1 MTIRRATLLLVIAGG
16 VHALPAAASEQSQAL
31 ASRGLIELNNGH
43 TRAALDLF
51 DQAVAADPS
60 DVTARYQRGVTRV
73 KLGDDAGGIAD
84 LQAVLAA
91 RPDFPGAALDLGI
104 ALVDT
109 DRNAEAEPWLLQA
122 QLQPDLDGQ
131 ASFYLGI
138 AQLRLERY
146 AAAQQSFE
154 RARLRDPS
162 LDVPTQYYQ
171 GVLAYRQHHLS
182 SAESSFA
189 VVAQASPASTMGREA
204 TQFIELIRRD
214 RRAAYSAWGTVAMEY
229 DSNVTLGPSTS
240 TVANGISGE
249 GDFRAVIDVGGTY
262 VPWTAGG
269 ASLTVSYEFFQ
280 SLQFHL
286 TNFDLQ
292 DHRPALQLT
301 YDFGPVF
308 AGVVGRYDYYLLST
322 TSFMQEGTAYP
333 WVAIRESGIGRT
345 EIYDRLQRRDY
356 KTTTVPDEA
365 PSPGCQGPAAS
376 PTCRGFRLLDGF
388 YNYAGV
394 RQIFELGVADRELSA
409 GMQLGSMHP
418 VDQGDVQGGN
428 PYQYN
433 SYKFEVAL
441 RWPLPYAI
449 TSDTGFE
456 YEHQN
461 YDPASAIFPSGG
473 GQQPNNGR
481 RRDDDYRAIVSFE
494 RPIPEIYDHLFL
506 NASWFG
512 TFNNSNKSIFEYDRQ
527 IGSIGAEVRF

>member
-1 MTIRRATLLLVIAGG
+1 LTIRRATLLLLIAGG
-16 VHALPAAASEQSQAL
+16 VHTLPAAASEESQAL
-31 ASRGLIELNNGH
+31 AARGLIELNSGH

-51 DQAVAADPS
+51 DRAVSADPS
-60 DVTARYQRGVTRV
+60 DVAARYQRGVTRV
-73 KLGDDAGGIAD
+73 KLGEDAGGIAD

-91 RPDFPGAALDLGI
+91 KPNFPEAALALGI
-104 ALVDT
+104 ALVDA
-109 DRNAEAEPWLLQA
+109 DRNAEAERWLLQA
-122 QLQPDLDGQ
+122 QVQPDLDGQ

-146 AAAQQSFE
+146 AAAQESFA

-162 LDVPTQYYQ
+162 LDVPTQYYE
-171 GVLAYRQHHLS
+171 GVLAYRQHHLN
-182 SAESSFA
+182 SAETSFA
-189 VVAQASPASTMGREA
+189 AVAQASPTSTMGRES

-240 TVANGISGE
+240 TTPNGITGE

-269 ASLTVSYEFFQ
+269 ASFTVSYEFFQ

-292 DHRPALQLT
+292 DHRPAVQLT

-308 AGVVGRYDYYLLST
+308 AGVLGRYDYYLLST

-333 WVAIRESGIGRT
+333 WVALRESGIGRT

-356 KTTTVPDEA
+356 KTSTVPDEA
-365 PSPGCQGPAAS
+365 PSPGCQGPSAS
-376 PTCRGFRLLDGF
+376 PQCRGFRLLDGF

-394 RQIFELGVADRELSA
+394 RQIFELGAPNRELSA
-409 GMQLGSMHP
+409 GMQLGVTHP
-418 VDQGDVQGGN
+418 VDQGS
-428 PYQYN
+428 PEYQYN

-441 RWPLPYAI
+441 RWPLPYEI
-449 TSDTGFE
+449 TSDAGFE
-456 YEHQN
+456 YERQN

-473 GQQPNNGR
+473 QQPNNGR
-481 RRDDDYRAIVSFE
+481 RHDDDYRAIVSFE
-494 RPIPEIYDHLFL
+494 RPLPEVYDHLFV

-512 TFNNSNKSIFEYDRQ
+512 TFNNSNKSLFQYDRQ